1 MDLIQ
6 CDRYADR
13 PSDMVSGV
21 NQVLVDVFAMQ
32 GPSASSSFFGPDF
45 RQLPCEANICR
56 KRQEA
61 ILFWEFSEIR
71 LLTRGVMSECHSLVF
86 FCHRVLAFEVAHCTP

>member
-1 MDLIQ
+1 
-6 CDRYADR
+6 
-13 PSDMVSGV
+13 MVSGV

-61 ILFWEFSEIR
+61 ILFWEFSQIR
-71 LLTRGVMSECHSLVF
+71 FLTSWCDVRMRQIDVF
-86 FCHRVLAFEVAHCTP
+86 LPQDSGF